1 MAVGDMVEGP
11 FALPTD
17 GLDYEPTLDI
27 GKIFVERCNSEQ
39 NKSEAI
45 VAIEILIMLMKSSS
59 IRTVQGLD
67 DMVNDAVRQMRQT
80 DRTNC
85 SVKSACDIFQRFI
98 TLAVLDN
105 SGDFGEVKKVLLDR
119 AYLFLDKINGY
130 RDIIARNTSFLIRNN
145 FHILTH
151 AKSRAVIEALSYI
164 VNNETNRRT
173 LHCYVTQCM
182 PSASGCRMVQE
193 LRKRG
198 VSSSSVPDT
207 AVAYLMPQIDAVLL
221 GAEAVVESGGVLN
234 ALGSC
239 SISMI
244 AHSMGKPVYVLVES
258 FKFLRVYPLDQ
269 RSIPDE
275 LKWPPSQ
282 LAKVL
287 ESKKPQ
293 KPKLVLNDPRYDPWL
308 EVARYRD
315 KRVEKYMP
323 LIDYTNPIYIT
334 SLVTDLGIFT
344 PSAVSDELIKLS
356 RLWSFTDVYCSV
368 LPVVPF
374 AAYDGGMG
382 VLFLLFFVLVAHAS
396 SSAYNTQTPQD
407 SRLLILFL
415 DGLRW
420 DYFNHFDETGG
431 VGRMRAQGC
440 HIPRVKPAFPAN
452 CHTNMHALFAGHNST
467 NLDVFN
473 DGIKAEYTHPELL
486 WNRAT
491 KQGKSVKLFHF
502 PFCSSLLE
510 RGMDCVQ
517 PVGEQISLNTTLGDA
532 LQSLANRTNDLAVV
546 YFGELDRVA
555 HAHGPSSEE
564 LKHGETIRKVDEAIF
579 NVIQSLQILQ
589 DASLNFAV
597 VSDHGMTDF
606 RGFLTLDRVFKW
618 KVIGKVVNLG
628 SAVGLWP
635 KPGAEK
641 DLSESLSAKSHFQV
655 YTPQTMPVTSWH
667 PSRLPPIVLIAE
679 PGYVFQVSYHSSATW
694 DHLLSARDIPP
705 HPRGVHGY
713 LPDVTDMHTTFLAY
727 GPAFE
732 FGCGEEQGRLY
743 TYDLFPLLNTAL
755 FGGAVV
761 EFTRGGE
768 PKIVWEMKLLGGIL
782 FILFA
787 VVLILGI
794 ALRRLLKIGRKRVDS
809 SLICDFEEVDE
820 DEEGLKT
827 DAEMKA

>member
-344 PSAVSDELIKLS
+344 PSAVSDELIKL
-356 RLWSFTDVYCSV
+356 
-368 LPVVPF
+368 
-374 AAYDGGMG
+374 
-382 VLFLLFFVLVAHAS
+382 
-396 SSAYNTQTPQD
+396 
-407 SRLLILFL
+407 
-415 DGLRW
+415 
-420 DYFNHFDETGG
+420 
-431 VGRMRAQGC
+431 
-440 HIPRVKPAFPAN
+440 
-452 CHTNMHALFAGHNST
+452 
-467 NLDVFN
+467 
-473 DGIKAEYTHPELL
+473 
-486 WNRAT
+486 
-491 KQGKSVKLFHF
+491 
-502 PFCSSLLE
+502 
-510 RGMDCVQ
+510 
-517 PVGEQISLNTTLGDA
+517 
-532 LQSLANRTNDLAVV
+532 
-546 YFGELDRVA
+546 
-555 HAHGPSSEE
+555 
-564 LKHGETIRKVDEAIF
+564 
-579 NVIQSLQILQ
+579 
-589 DASLNFAV
+589 
-597 VSDHGMTDF
+597 
-606 RGFLTLDRVFKW
+606 
-618 KVIGKVVNLG
+618 
-628 SAVGLWP
+628 
-635 KPGAEK
+635 
-641 DLSESLSAKSHFQV
+641 
-655 YTPQTMPVTSWH
+655 
-667 PSRLPPIVLIAE
+667 
-679 PGYVFQVSYHSSATW
+679 
-694 DHLLSARDIPP
+694 
-705 HPRGVHGY
+705 Y
-713 LPDVTDMHTTFLAY
+713 L
-727 GPAFE
+727 
-732 FGCGEEQGRLY
+732 
-743 TYDLFPLLNTAL
+743 
-755 FGGAVV
+755 
-761 EFTRGGE
+761 
-768 PKIVWEMKLLGGIL
+768 
-782 FILFA
+782 
-787 VVLILGI
+787 
-794 ALRRLLKIGRKRVDS
+794 
-809 SLICDFEEVDE
+809 
-820 DEEGLKT
+820 
-827 DAEMKA
+827 